1 MSSEVLDRRVRR
13 HHLARRAP
21 AEDAL
26 RVVADVAGLHA
37 QLPAAAELA
46 LWARVDGL
54 RPGAVDRLLWEDRL
68 LVRTWAM
75 RGTIHLLPAAELPVY
90 TAAQQRLPP
99 RHHGAAWLR
108 HHGLTREQAEAMLA
122 AIPAALDGPP
132 LSREEL
138 AGEVARRTGHDVLA
152 GKLTGGFGDLLK
164 PAAFRGDLCFAPPDG
179 RRVRFTRPDRWLG
192 PQEPVDPAA
201 GAAAVTRRWLAAYG
215 PGTREHLAR
224 WFGMSSPAEAG
235 RWLDL
240 LRDDAVPVDVEGRS
254 GRRLR
259 DDATTA
265 GDPGAAP
272 GGVAVARGGA
282 VEVRDGA
289 VEVPGGAPDVRDGA
303 AAARGAPAGGGPAD
317 GGEATRG
324 VVRLLPAFDPYVVG
338 APRDSAAVLAPE
350 HRAAV
355 HQPQGW
361 ISPVLLVGGR
371 IAGTWRH
378 EAAGRRLAVRVAP
391 FAAVGPAV
399 RTAVEE
405 EAVHLAAFLGGALDL
420 SWEA

>member
-1 MSSEVLDRRVRR
+1 MSSDVLAGRLRR
-13 HHLARRAP
+13 HHLDRRAP
-21 AEDAL
+21 AADAV

-46 LWARVDGL
+46 LWARVEGL
-54 RPGAVDRLLWEDRL
+54 RPGDVDRLLWEDRL

-75 RGTIHLLPAAELPVY
+75 RGTIHLLPAGELPLY
-90 TAAQQRLPP
+90 TAAQQRLRP
-99 RHHGAAWLR
+99 RHHSGAWLR
-108 HHGLTREQAEAMLA
+108 HHGLTREQADAMLA

-132 LSREEL
+132 LTREEL
-138 AGEVARRTGHDVLA
+138 AAEVARRTGHDVLA
-152 GKLTGGFGDLLK
+152 DKLTGGFGDLLK

-179 RRVRFTRPDRWLG
+179 RRGRFTRPDRWLG
-192 PQEPVDPAA
+192 AQEPADPAT

-224 WFGMSSPAEAG
+224 WFGMPSPAEAG

-240 LRDDAVPVDVEGRS
+240 LGDDAVPADVDGRP

-259 DDATTA
+259 RGAEVAA
-265 GDPGAAP
+265 G
-272 GGVAVARGGA
+272 
-282 VEVRDGA
+282 
-289 VEVPGGAPDVRDGA
+289 DGA
-303 AAARGAPAGGGPAD
+303 AAADDAGGGGE
-317 GGEATRG
+317 GGQG

-355 HQPQGW
+355 HRPQGW
-361 ISPVLLVGGR
+361 ISPVLLVDGR

-391 FAAVGPAV
+391 FRAVAPRV
-399 RTAVEE
+399 RAAVEE
-405 EAVHLAAFLGGALDL
+405 EAARLAAFLGGTPDL
-420 SWEA
+420 AWEG

>member
-1 MSSEVLDRRVRR
+1 MSSDVLAGRLRR
-13 HHLARRAP
+13 HHLVRRAP
-21 AEDAL
+21 AADAV
-26 RVVADVAGLHA
+26 RVVADVTGLHA

-46 LWARVDGL
+46 LWARVEGL
-54 RPGAVDRLLWEDRL
+54 RPGDVDRLLWEDRL

-75 RGTIHLLPAAELPVY
+75 RGTIHLLPAAELPLY
-90 TAAQQRLPP
+90 TAAQQRLRP
-99 RHHGAAWLR
+99 RHHSGAWLR

-132 LSREEL
+132 LTREEL
-138 AGEVARRTGHDVLA
+138 AAEVARRTGHDVLA
-152 GKLTGGFGDLLK
+152 DKLTGGFGDLLK

-179 RRVRFTRPDRWLG
+179 RLVRFTRPDRWLG
-192 PQEPVDPAA
+192 PQERVDPAA

-224 WFGMSSPAEAG
+224 WFGMPSPAEAG

-240 LRDDAVPVDVEGRS
+240 LGDDAVPVDVDGRP

-259 DDATTA
+259 HDPEAAA
-265 GDPGAAP
+265 GD
-272 GGVAVARGGA
+272 GVAAGGGA
-282 VEVRDGA
+282 DGSDA
-289 VEVPGGAPDVRDGA
+289 EAAAGDGA
-303 AAARGAPAGGGPAD
+303 AAADDAGD
-317 GGEATRG
+317 GGEGVEG

-355 HQPQGW
+355 HRPQGW

-371 IAGTWRH
+371 IAGTWRD
-378 EAAGRRLAVRVAP
+378 EATGRRLAVRVTPFGAVAP
-391 FAAVGPAV
+391 PV
-399 RTAVEE
+399 RAGVEQ
-405 EAVHLAAFLGGALDL
+405 EATRLAAFLGAAPDL
-420 SWEA
+420 VWEG

>member
-1 MSSEVLDRRVRR
+1 MSSDVLAGRLRR

-21 AEDAL
+21 AADAV

-46 LWARVDGL
+46 LWARVEGL
-54 RPGAVDRLLWEDRL
+54 RPGDVDRLLWEDRL

-75 RGTIHLLPAAELPVY
+75 RGTIHLLPAAELPLY
-90 TAAQQRLPP
+90 TAAQQRLRP
-99 RHHGAAWLR
+99 RHHSGAWLR
-108 HHGLTREQAEAMLA
+108 HHGLTREQADAMLA

-132 LSREEL
+132 LTREEL
-138 AGEVARRTGHDVLA
+138 AAEVARRTGHDVLA
-152 GKLTGGFGDLLK
+152 DKLTGGFGDLLK

-179 RRVRFTRPDRWLG
+179 RLVRFTRPDRWLG
-192 PQEPVDPAA
+192 PQEPVDPAD

-224 WFGMSSPAEAG
+224 WFGMPSPAEAG

-240 LRDDAVPVDVEGRS
+240 LGDDAVPVDVDGRP

-259 DDATTA
+259 HDAE
-265 GDPGAAP
+265 AA
-272 GGVAVARGGA
+272 
-282 VEVRDGA
+282 
-289 VEVPGGAPDVRDGA
+289 
-303 AAARGAPAGGGPAD
+303 AGGGDAAGGDDEDGARD
-317 GGEATRG
+317 GGQGARG

-350 HRAAV
+350 RRTAV
-355 HQPQGW
+355 HRPQGW

-378 EAAGRRLAVRVAP
+378 EAAGRRLVVRFAPFTGVAP
-391 FAAVGPAV
+391 PV
-399 RTAVEE
+399 RAAVEE
-405 EAVHLAAFLGGALDL
+405 EATRLAAFVGGAPDL
-420 SWEA
+420 VWEG